1 MSTHFNCIAIGGG
14 SGGLAVARRAASH
27 GASAAVIESGRLGGT
42 CVNVGCVP
50 KKVMWSAA
58 QTREAVARAPD
69 YGLQVTFDG
78 LDWRT
83 LVSRRAAYIERLNG
97 IYARNLDKD
106 GVTHIQGHA
115 RFIDSA
121 TVEVDGKRYT
131 ADHFVIATGGRPTW
145 PNVPGAELG
154 IDSDGFFALREQ
166 PRRAAVVGA
175 GYIAVELAGVLA
187 GLGTQTSLLVRRH
200 GPLREFDDII
210 QEGLQ
215 EALPGHGVSLV
226 TEFTPA
232 ALERAADGT
241 LTLHAVDGRTVEGL
255 DTVLWAVGR
264 RANTDG
270 LGLEAAG
277 VETDGA
283 GQVPVNE
290 WQETNVD
297 GIYSLGDVTGRIPLT
312 PVAIATGRRLGDRL
326 FGGQPQRRMDYRDV
340 PTVVF
345 AHPPIGTVGL
355 TEAQARDEHGDAVTC
370 FSTSFVAMDFALSD
384 HKPRTRMK
392 LVTVG
397 SEQNIVGCHVIGVG
411 ADEML
416 QGFAVAVRMGATKR
430 DFDETV
436 AIHPTSAEEMVTM
449 R

>member
-14 SGGLAVARRAASH
+14 SGGLAAARRAASH
-27 GASAAVIESGRLGGT
+27 GASAAVVEESALGGT

-50 KKVMWSAA
+50 KKVMWNAA
-58 QTREAVARAPD
+58 HTLEAVHRAPD
-69 YGLQVTFDG
+69 FGMEVHYGG
-78 LDWRT
+78 LDWGT

-115 RFIDSA
+115 RFLDAGTI
-121 TVEVDGKRYT
+121 EVDGERYT
-131 ADHFVIATGGRPTW
+131 ADHFVIATGGKPAV
-145 PNVPGAELG
+145 PHVPGAEHG
-154 IDSDGFFALREQ
+154 IDSDGFFALAEQ

-187 GLGTQTSLLVRRH
+187 GLGTETSLLVRRH
-200 GPLREFDDII
+200 APLREFDPII
-210 QEGLQ
+210 QEGLL
-215 EALPGHGVSLV
+215 EALPQHGVDLV
-226 TEFTPA
+226 TQFTPA
-232 ALERAADGT
+232 SVQRADDGS
-241 LTLHAVDGRTVEGL
+241 LTITAEDGRTVSGL
-255 DTVLWAVGR
+255 DAVVWAAGR
-264 RANTDG
+264 RPNTDG

-277 VETDGA
+277 VAMDDK

-290 WQETNVD
+290 WQETNVP
-297 GIYSLGDVTGRIPLT
+297 GLLALGDVTGRIQLT

-326 FGGQPQRRMDYRDV
+326 FGGQKDRRMDFENV

-345 AHPPIGTVGL
+345 SHPPIGTIGL
-355 TEAQARDEHGDAVTC
+355 TEPQAREQYGDAVTC
-370 FSTSFVAMDFALSD
+370 FSTTFVAMDYALSD

-397 SEQNIVGCHVIGVG
+397 EEQRIVGCHILGVG

-416 QGFAVAVRMGATKR
+416 QGFAVAVKMGATKQ

-449 R
+449 T

>member
-1 MSTHFNCIAIGGG
+1 MSTHFDCIAIGGG
-14 SGGLAVARRAASH
+14 SGGLAAARRAASH
-27 GASAAVIESGRLGGT
+27 GASAAVVEKSLLGGT

-50 KKVMWSAA
+50 KKVMWNAA
-58 QTREAVARAPD
+58 HTLEAVHRAQD
-69 YGLQVTFDG
+69 FGLDVAYRG
-78 LDWRT
+78 LDWGA
-83 LVSRRAAYIERLNG
+83 LVGRRAAYIERLNG

-115 RFIDSA
+115 RFLDANTI
-121 TVEVDGKRYT
+121 EVDGERYT
-131 ADHFVIATGGRPTW
+131 ADHFIIATGGQPVV
-145 PNVPGAELG
+145 PDVPGAELG

-187 GLGTQTSLLVRRH
+187 GLGTETSLLVRRH
-200 GPLREFDDII
+200 GPLRDFDEII

-215 EALPGHGVSLV
+215 EALPQHGVDLV
-226 TEFTPA
+226 THCTPSRI
-232 ALERAADGT
+232 ERATDGT
-241 LTLHAVDGRTVEGL
+241 LTLTAEDGRIIDGL
-255 DTVLWAVGR
+255 DTVIWAVGR
-264 RANTDG
+264 RANIDG
-270 LGLEAAG
+270 LGLDAAG
-277 VETDGA
+277 VATDEA
-283 GQVPVNE
+283 DQVPVNE
-290 WQETNVD
+290 WQETNVP

-326 FGGQPQRRMDYRDV
+326 FGGQKDRRMDFENV

-345 AHPPIGTVGL
+345 SHPPIGTVGL
-355 TEAQARDEHGDAVTC
+355 TEAQAREQYGDAVTC
-370 FSTSFVAMDFALSD
+370 FSTTFVAMDYALSE

-392 LVTVG
+392 LVTVDE
-397 SEQNIVGCHVIGVG
+397 EQRVVGCHILGVG

-416 QGFAVAVRMGATKR
+416 QGFAVAVKMGATKR

-449 R
+449 P